1 MILQFLT
8 GLYLLFNFSFQSCN
22 SPQFPYDWSIEMEVR
37 KKDSYYMSLEKQ
49 RLMDNEYVNYEIWL
63 TQRWKFL
70 EANAKTL
77 RLDGRDVTIYQVD
90 VRGLYKNWSI
100 GVGEYWHNG
109 DPETRFFFGKQLDF
123 EINFFLFPLDV
134 SFKSDIST
142 KDFIKY
148 SHEQHLWLTFD
159 FVSFL
164 DLDVKATVQDYG
176 LIRFNTKFGVKINL

>member
-8 GLYLLFNFSFQSCN
+8 GIYLMFSMSFQSCN
-22 SPQFPYDWSIEMEVR
+22 DSAMPYDWSIEFELR
-37 KKDSYYMSLEKQ
+37 KKDSYYLSLEKQ
-49 RLMDNEYVNYEIWL
+49 RLMDQEYTNYEILL

-90 VRGLYKNWSI
+90 LRGLYKNWSAGI
-100 GVGEYWHNG
+100 GEYWQNG
-109 DPETRFFFGKQLDF
+109 MPETRFFFGKQLDF
-123 EINFFLFPLDV
+123 DINFFLFPLEL

-142 KDFIKY
+142 IDFITY
-148 SHEQHLWLTFD
+148 NHEEHLWLTFD

-164 DLDVKATVQDYG
+164 DLYVKANVFDYG
-176 LIRFNTKFGVKINL
+176 YIRWRTSVGIKVNL